1 MLQKILARAQELIRY
16 PQSTWRSIKQEET
29 TVASLF
35 VNYAAI
41 LAAFPAVAMILG
53 YSVVGMRI
61 PLEGWVRMP
70 LSSSLLAGV
79 VYYVLSLIG
88 VYLGG
93 YVIDYLAPHFD
104 SKPGL
109 ASSMKLVVYAATPFW
124 LAGAFNLVPALGFL
138 SIVGFYSVYLLYL
151 GLPIMMETPVDKA
164 LPYIITTIAIAIGM
178 TLIVNVLVGQFIY
191 GSVSS
196 RVLPY

>member
-1 MLQKILARAQELIRY
+1 MLSKILDRAQELIQK
-16 PQSTWRSIKQEET
+16 PHATWQKIKQEET
-29 TVASLF
+29 TVAALF

-41 LAAFPAVAMILG
+41 LVAFPVVAMIIG
-53 YSVVGMRI
+53 YSAVGVRVPM
-61 PLEGWVRMP
+61 EGWVRWP
-70 LSSSLLAGV
+70 LSASLLAGV
-79 VYYVLSLIG
+79 VYYVLWLIG

-93 YVIDYLAPHFD
+93 YIIDYLAPHFD

-109 ASSMKLVVYAATPFW
+109 INSMKLVVYAATPFW
-124 LAGAFNLVPALGFL
+124 LAGVFNLVPALGFL

-151 GLPIMMETPVDKA
+151 GLPVMMETPVDKA
-164 LPYIITTIAIAIGM
+164 LPYIITTIVIAIVIAV
-178 TLIVNVLVGQFIY
+178 IVNVLVGQFIY